1 MTLAR
6 FVAETCHSLLV
17 PVTVAP
23 APGMSQM
30 SGDLPYDVGELP
42 SYLRY
47 VAPATDVAAQTVVA
61 QVAHSRPFCW
71 YMGPAFYPHVG
82 PSNPRNLPR
91 VDLCQNKIE
100 KF

>member
-17 PVTVAP
+17 PVTVVP

-61 QVAHSRPFCW
+61 RLAVVAQTVVSRVAHPRPC
-71 YMGPAFYPHVG
+71 
-82 PSNPRNLPR
+82 
-91 VDLCQNKIE
+91 C
-100 KF
+100 